1 MTGLAAAGVM
11 AFGSAAFAAQVSTV
25 HVSLWDKGPDSAT
38 PDDAHPMGMGS
49 AGDMKLAM
57 LGVKS
62 DAKFVKA
69 GQVTFQVKN
78 SSKDIIH
85 EMILSPVPADGK
97 ILPYLVDQFKVDEEA
112 AGHLGEVAELDPG
125 KTGALTVDLKP
136 GKYVLFCNLPAHF
149 MNGMWTEITVQ

>member
-11 AFGSAAFAAQVSTV
+11 AFGGAAFAAQVSTV